1 MEVGSDEG
9 VVEGLNGGENEGGG
23 GGDGG
28 ENLVADGD
36 SGDEGL
42 GVVSNDVSVDP
53 GSCGGV
59 RGANGEEL
67 VVGDAD
73 DHANLGPRQGFEDVR
88 VSIVDSH
95 VRYLLQLKERDQVRG
110 WWKVGDV
117 HADVDAHEW
126 KLLLLLFISVLQQG
140 L

>member
-28 ENLVADGD
+28 EDLVTDGN

-42 GVVSNDVSVDP
+42 GIVSDDVSVDP

-59 RGANGEEL
+59 GGANGEEL
-67 VVGDAD
+67 VVRNAD
-73 DHANLGPRQGFEDVR
+73 DGPNLCPRQGFEDVR
-88 VSIVDSH
+88 VGIVDSH

-110 WWKVGDV
+110 WWEVGDV
-117 HADVDAHEW
+117 GADVDAHEW
-126 KLLLLLFISVLQQG
+126 KLLFLFILVLQQG
-140 L
+140 M

>member
-23 GGDGG
+23 GGDSG

-42 GVVSNDVSVDP
+42 GVVSDDVSVDP

-59 RGANGEEL
+59 GGANGEEL
-67 VVGDAD
+67 VVGDTD
-73 DHANLGPRQGFEDVR
+73 NHANLGPRQGFEDVR
-88 VSIVDSH
+88 VGIVDSH

-110 WWKVGDV
+110 CWKVRDVRADV
-117 HADVDAHEW
+117 HAHEW
-126 KLLLLLFISVLQQG
+126 NLLLLLFILVLHQG